1 MLIGCD
7 GVNSVVAKW
16 LGFEKPVFT
25 GRSAFRGYADFKS
38 GHAFKP
44 ESRQFVGK
52 GVRSGFFPCDDHIV
66 YWFLTW
72 FPSSPGN

>member
-44 ESRQFVGK
+44 EFRQFVGK